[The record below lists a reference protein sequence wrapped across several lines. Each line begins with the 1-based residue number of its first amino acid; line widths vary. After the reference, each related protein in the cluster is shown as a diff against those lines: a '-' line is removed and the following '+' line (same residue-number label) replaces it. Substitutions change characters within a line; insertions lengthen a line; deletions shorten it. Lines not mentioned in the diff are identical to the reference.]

1 MKQYKKLFAV
11 LTLLCFALTLMPI
24 AAFADSID
32 YQQCSVFT
40 EDTSVK
46 TGKNVAIK
54 FDFDGQLSKGVT
66 TPDVYVWFVKD
77 GSDIAALAVNA
88 SDSFIEKNAEYG
100 IFKIPANKVI
110 EGKEYNFLF
119 ENAGNYTVA
128 AAFSDPATV
137 KGTTN
142 EKFKNVEKKLISLSG
157 QKTFEIT
164 SSSDSDL
171 YQLQLV
177 DDAGLP
183 WSIKEGDKIINN
195 GQATIGEGIYAFSS
209 VNNFLATNGVASED
223 ITFKLL
229 DKDGKA
235 VKGATVKLSTS
246 NTNCIVNKD
255 TVVTDQLGQFK
266 FNIALTEESPHTDG
280 FTIYIECGSYEGQ
293 LKIMAASTGAYD
305 LQFTMVPQ
313 NAIATDDVTA
323 GSHLSDYLN
332 IRIMDVNG
340 NTVMPATMQP
350 GEPMTM
356 KLGETQNPE
365 PAFAGVI
372 SGYTVVGYSADGKTP
387 ILGWRWEEQDYKSSK
402 WGKGAADYVS
412 VVSKPAGSK
421 LENEDVWLTPADEAP
436 FQSTLYFAEDLIAG
450 DYSFKITLANGKYKI
465 LNLKIA
471 EMGTPVQLTA
481 TPKTAVVEVGGKTSA
496 SFKLVDANGTTCDAL
511 KKCTDVAVTGYAV
524 QETILDMENSSV
536 KILVK
541 NDDKYLGNDIKVI
554 ATNDRYNLVGEGALK
569 VTEGNAFITTMVKEA
584 KINTPTDLM
593 YMLMDK
599 NGLMMVSGDAYQ
611 GSLSDKVFRV
621 VGGQT
626 SFVVVAKP
634 EGAKVN
640 FDARAAGGAGTSMSQ
655 QGYGQA
661 RIECDKPGVVT
672 VQMTVGVEIYQA
684 DTQTW
689 SPRYYTG
696 TQNIVFSD
704 GSIGKTVVMSIGS
717 SEIVIDGEK
726 AAIDAAPIV
735 QNSRTYVPFRA
746 LAEAF
751 GAEVAY
757 DEATQAVTATL
768 GSNTVV
774 MTIGSATY
782 TVNGEEKTAD
792 VAPFISGGRTM
803 VPVRFAA
810 EAFGSKVIP
819 TYDDNGATADV
830 LFKL

>member
-293 LKIMAASTGAYD
+293 LKIMAASTGA
-305 LQFTMVPQ
+305 
-313 NAIATDDVTA
+313 
-323 GSHLSDYLN
+323 
-332 IRIMDVNG
+332 
-340 NTVMPATMQP
+340 
-350 GEPMTM
+350 
-356 KLGETQNPE
+356 
-365 PAFAGVI
+365 
-372 SGYTVVGYSADGKTP
+372 
-387 ILGWRWEEQDYKSSK
+387 
-402 WGKGAADYVS
+402 
-412 VVSKPAGSK
+412 
-421 LENEDVWLTPADEAP
+421 
-436 FQSTLYFAEDLIAG
+436 
-450 DYSFKITLANGKYKI
+450 
-465 LNLKIA
+465 
-471 EMGTPVQLTA
+471 
-481 TPKTAVVEVGGKTSA
+481 
-496 SFKLVDANGTTCDAL
+496 
-511 KKCTDVAVTGYAV
+511 
-524 QETILDMENSSV
+524 
-536 KILVK
+536 
-541 NDDKYLGNDIKVI
+541 
-554 ATNDRYNLVGEGALK
+554 
-569 VTEGNAFITTMVKEA
+569 
-584 KINTPTDLM
+584 
-593 YMLMDK
+593 
-599 NGLMMVSGDAYQ
+599 
-611 GSLSDKVFRV
+611 
-621 VGGQT
+621 
-626 SFVVVAKP
+626 
-634 EGAKVN
+634 
-640 FDARAAGGAGTSMSQ
+640 
-655 QGYGQA
+655 
-661 RIECDKPGVVT
+661 
-672 VQMTVGVEIYQA
+672 
-684 DTQTW
+684 
-689 SPRYYTG
+689 
-696 TQNIVFSD
+696 
-704 GSIGKTVVMSIGS
+704 
-717 SEIVIDGEK
+717 
-726 AAIDAAPIV
+726 
-735 QNSRTYVPFRA
+735 
-746 LAEAF
+746 
-751 GAEVAY
+751 
-757 DEATQAVTATL
+757 
-768 GSNTVV
+768 
-774 MTIGSATY
+774 
-782 TVNGEEKTAD
+782 
-792 VAPFISGGRTM
+792 
-803 VPVRFAA
+803 
-810 EAFGSKVIP
+810 
-819 TYDDNGATADV
+819 
-830 LFKL
+830 